1 MMGLFLGAY
10 DEEKK
15 EVVIEFVS
23 IASVSS
29 TKSEV
34 LMGQVQEILLNNNI
48 EFLTLVFQVLMVP
61 IQYLVNILVYKGES
75 TI

>member
-48 EFLTLVFQVLMVP
+48 EFLILVFQVLMVP